1 MSHQDPYVS
10 TETLRQLCQPT
21 SATRQTKNS
30 REDAAL
36 DEELDALRA
45 ARAEAIRED
54 AELEAELATI
64 RAEARRIGRLLVR
77 IPFLDMM
84 FFFVRVFFALFF
96 ATLVYLFLWWLLL
109 FASAGAGFSLLHVLA
124 RLMQLP
130 GY

>member
-21 SATRQTKNS
+21 SATRPEPAPPLDN
-30 REDAAL
+30 RETVAP
-36 DEELDALRA
+36 ELDS
-45 ARAEAIRED
+45 IKID
-54 AELEAELATI
+54 AK
-64 RAEARRIGRLLVR
+64 RVGMLLVR

-96 ATLVYLFLWWLLL
+96 ATLVYLFLWWLLIA
-109 FASAGAGFSLLHVLA
+109 ASAGAGFSLLHVLA